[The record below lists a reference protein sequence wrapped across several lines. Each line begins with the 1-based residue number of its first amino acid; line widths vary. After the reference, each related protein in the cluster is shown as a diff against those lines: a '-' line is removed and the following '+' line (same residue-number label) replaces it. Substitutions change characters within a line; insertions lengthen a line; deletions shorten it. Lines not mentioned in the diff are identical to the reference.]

1 MIKNFTEFFKQRKK
15 RHEEDEKAHIAFHQ
29 KLNDIYKENNEFKK
43 YITRVRYSRPLIVV
57 FNIVTWYLIFRYFGI
72 GSLSIFFAV
81 ILTMA
86 GILELLFLFSLEKRI
101 LNPINELK
109 DAVEEIAKGNYEVNV
124 NYKSRNEIS
133 SLVNSFNDM
142 AKKLHEAELLKAEYE
157 DNRKALVANIS
168 HDLKT
173 PITSIQGYVE
183 VIMKTEN
190 MPFDT
195 LNKYH
200 QIIYNNA
207 AYVNKLIDDLFL
219 FSKLDMDKLDFQLE
233 RLNLQ
238 AFMDDVMQE
247 FEFELDSRD
256 VIFSYEKDLKDTF
269 YFNIDR
275 KRIYQVLKNIIGNAV
290 KYGEKENLELK
301 VRLYVEENNACIA
314 ISDNGTGIA
323 EDKLPHIFDRFYR
336 VDYARTKDLIS
347 TGLGLAIAKELAEAQ
362 GGSIKVTSEE
372 NVGTCFTILIPIERG
387 F

>member
-1 MIKNFTEFFKQRKK
+1 
-15 RHEEDEKAHIAFHQ
+15 
-29 KLNDIYKENNEFKK
+29 
-43 YITRVRYSRPLIVV
+43 
-57 FNIVTWYLIFRYFGI
+57 
-72 GSLSIFFAV
+72 
-81 ILTMA
+81 
-86 GILELLFLFSLEKRI
+86 
-101 LNPINELK
+101 
-109 DAVEEIAKGNYEVNV
+109 
-124 NYKSRNEIS
+124 
-133 SLVNSFNDM
+133 
-142 AKKLHEAELLKAEYE
+142 
-157 DNRKALVANIS
+157 
-168 HDLKT
+168 
-173 PITSIQGYVE
+173 
-183 VIMKTEN
+183 MKTEN